1 MESELTEDPL
11 PAIIITV
18 FILFLHLYYV
28 STELRSSPINIQEKM
43 IPVPESLHFKMGFL
57 VSANSFHLFGLVT
70 ETNYKDIY
78 KLHVL
83 PHANINMM
91 ALRQYHQWHLA
102 SFITRFPSQT
112 SFLHWSI
119 ALSSLPSPTTHPQGT
134 EFTQLYSQSFQTI
147 GMRQFSIFYI
157 FIQIYFIFI
166 SFFFQIS
173 HWLCLWLTLFFSKTG
188 YHLHLG
194 GKKERKKAPG
204 TEKCSC
210 NLDKAKW
217 EFLD

>member
-11 PAIIITV
+11 PAIIIAV

-83 PHANINMM
+83 PHANINMT

-119 ALSSLPSPTTHPQGT
+119 ALSSLPSPTTHPQGQNLLSCT
-134 EFTQLYSQSFQTI
+134 VSHSKLLEWDSFP
-147 GMRQFSIFYI
+147 
-157 FIQIYFIFI
+157 YFIYLYKYILYLFP
-166 SFFFQIS
+166 
-173 HWLCLWLTLFFSKTG
+173 FFSK
-188 YHLHLG
+188 YHIDY
-194 GKKERKKAPG
+194 AF
-204 TEKCSC
+204 
-210 NLDKAKW
+210 D
-217 EFLD
+217 

>member
-28 STELRSSPINIQEKM
+28 STELHNSPINIQEKM

-70 ETNYKDIY
+70 KTSYKDIY

-119 ALSSLPSPTTHPQGT
+119 ALSSLPSPTTHPQGQNLLSCT
-134 EFTQLYSQSFQTI
+134 VNHSELYEWDSFP
-147 GMRQFSIFYI
+147 
-157 FIQIYFIFI
+157 YFIYLYKYILYLF
-166 SFFFQIS
+166 
-173 HWLCLWLTLFFSKTG
+173 LFFPK
-188 YHLHLG
+188 YHIDY
-194 GKKERKKAPG
+194 AF
-204 TEKCSC
+204 
-210 NLDKAKW
+210 D
-217 EFLD
+217 